1 MRTRERCAS
10 IKWEYDLSQCLKV
23 SRAVGRGV
31 QLIVVDNTNTM
42 AWEMKPYITLA
53 VNNGYKVYRVVSKI
67 VVYHGQQRWVTCHG
81 PRS

>member
-1 MRTRERCAS
+1 MEIVGINFSPVFLGRHTVKTRERCALN
-10 IKWEYDLSQCLKV
+10 KLCYNLRLCVKV

-53 VNNGYKVYRVVSKI
+53 VNNGYKVNN
-67 VVYHGQQRWVTCHG
+67 G
-81 PRS
+81 

>member
-1 MRTRERCAS
+1 MKTRERCALN
-10 IKWEYDLSQCLKV
+10 KLCYNLRLCVKV

-53 VNNGYKVYRVVSKI
+53 VNNGYKVNN
-67 VVYHGQQRWVTCHG
+67 G
-81 PRS
+81 